1 MKPNGLFVSNE
12 AKRLKELESENV
24 RLKRLVATQA
34 LDLDMLRRC
43 GTSISNSTKPP
54 TGGRLSCSTS
64 SMNTPGKPWPRGLAG
79 PIPLTTPSTIDD
91 VADLMAKHRPPKY
104 IRMDN
109 GPEMIAW
116 TSCAITAAP
125 PASVPATSTPPA
137 HGRTRSWNR
146 STAGSA
152 DSSMSRG
159 ARPLQQW
166 HGRSGTPSYGRLTEQ
181 NPGQRDRRQSDGRH
195 RQRSTNPKQ

>member
-54 TGGRLSCSTS
+54 TGGRSSCSTS

-116 TSCAITAAP
+116 TLRDHCRTAGVRTSYIN
-125 PASVPATSTPPA
+125 PASPWQNPIVESFNGRVRGQLDEP
-137 HGRTRSWNR
+137 GRTTAPTVARTQRDTLLRAPDRAKPGPARSSTVR
-146 STAGSA
+146 RPASTALDKS
-152 DSSMSRG
+152 
-159 ARPLQQW
+159 
-166 HGRSGTPSYGRLTEQ
+166 
-181 NPGQRDRRQSDGRH
+181 
-195 RQRSTNPKQ
+195 